1 MVEHTPDC
9 HVHNAPVYPAWMCS
23 CGASTVKANKL
34 NIVICLR
41 AEARASEGLGAA
53 DSSITVMRKAAV
65 VIEILAAALERIS
78 PMCGS
83 PHGFT
88 IGDVWQA
95 QKQASE
101 ALARANQPE
110 P

>member
-1 MVEHTPDC
+1 MAEHTPDC
-9 HVHNAPVYPAWMCS
+9 AVHTMPVYPAWACN

-34 NIVICLR
+34 NIVISLR
-41 AEARASEGLGAA
+41 AEARASEGLDAT
-53 DSSITVMRKAAV
+53 DISITVMRKAAE
-65 VIEILAAALERIS
+65 VIEILTAALERIS

-101 ALARANQPE
+101 AIAKANQPAS
-110 P
+110 